1 LPAAR
6 TGGYGAIVKL
16 EVAASSHIG
25 LIRSQNEDSLLVRPE
40 KRLFAVADGMGG
52 HVAGE
57 IASALAVEALDDAL
71 STASTTADS
80 PQALADRLLAGMRS
94 ANERILE
101 RGRTEPETRG
111 MGTTLTAIA
120 FPRGGTSCALAH
132 VGDSRAYRLRDGQL
146 DLLTRDHTWV
156 QDQVDA
162 GRLDPE
168 QARGHPYAN
177 VLSRVLGLPALDL
190 VEAAIIEV
198 KPHDLLLLC
207 SDGLT
212 AMLEEEN
219 ILAILHAQPD
229 LQVAAAQLI
238 DAANEHGGVDNVTV
252 VLVRADGAAGP

>member
-1 LPAAR
+1 M
-6 TGGYGAIVKL
+6 KL
-16 EVAASSHIG
+16 EVAATSDTG
-25 LIRSQNEDSLLVRPE
+25 LIRSRNEDSFLVRPE

-57 IASALAVEALDDAL
+57 IASALAVAALDDAV
-71 STASTTADS
+71 SAGSEADS
-80 PQALADRLLAGMRS
+80 PQALAERLLAGMRN

-101 RGRTEPETRG
+101 HGRAEPETRG

-120 FPRGGTSCALAH
+120 FPRGCSSCALAH

-177 VLSRVLGLPALDL
+177 VLSRVLGLPELDL
-190 VEAAIIEV
+190 VETTIIEV

-212 AMLEEEN
+212 AMLEEET
-219 ILAILHAQPD
+219 IQTILHVQPN
-229 LQVAAAQLI
+229 LKAAAAQLI
-238 DAANEHGGVDNVTV
+238 ETANARGGVDNVTV
-252 VLVRADGAAGP
+252 VLVRALDGAPGA